1 MGVHERAR
9 PVDPCPSVGDIVAV
23 SMAYALHLGGRFLE
37 TGDIGVRGTVSG
49 QWRREKHP
57 RATREKARPSQ
68 LRHAGASQARPC
80 KMKPEYQTRSRL
92 KALNG
97 PQMLSVKDQRSL
109 YYYRQHKSSERT
121 DCDLLSQ
128 MPMADSSCRRGLV
141 LSPPTDAH
149 ADKGCGRVG
158 ACICAAR
165 NEAGRQL
172 EWEVNNDIGARRGKS
187 VLPERSRYTYK
198 NDHSYRLVLLD
209 PHSGRTFL
217 M

>member
-1 MGVHERAR
+1 MSVHECAR
-9 PVDPCPSVGDIVAV
+9 PVDPCPSSAT
-23 SMAYALHLGGRFLE
+23 LLLCRWHTPLLLGGRFLE

-49 QWRREKHP
+49 QWQRE
-57 RATREKARPSQ
+57 APSGDQ
-68 LRHAGASQARPC
+68 GEGPPKSASSCGTSQARPC

-97 PQMLSVKDQRSL
+97 PQMFSVKDQRSL
-109 YYYRQHKSSERT
+109 YYYRQRKSSERT
-121 DCDLLSQ
+121 DCDLLAQ

-158 ACICAAR
+158 AYICAAR

-198 NDHSYRLVLLD
+198 NDRSYRLVLLD